1 MFVLPGM
8 WTNQAELAE
17 VNSCSA
23 TTSNDKDANNFYIVW
38 FTHVPYTIKENV

>member
-1 MFVLPGM
+1 MVLPGI

-23 TTSNDKDANNFYIVW
+23 TTSNDQDTNNFYIVC
-38 FTHVPYTIKENV
+38 FTHVPYTIQEYV